1 MFLIE
6 YMDFGATMRKSILLA
21 CVILLLLSGTLCA
34 CTADNLRNVRVA
46 YACRTELTESSTDS
60 AIGYVE
66 HKVVDAPGERLYI
79 LTLQLAL
86 YDPDSGDLVSPFPDG
101 LIIRGIELD
110 SAGVAHVTFSEAYA
124 ALDGMSRT
132 LADSCTLYTLT
143 QFPEI
148 NGVAIRAGET
158 AEEGPV
164 LRCENMVPSIED
176 LRLQEYD
183 ITFYFPSSDMKSL
196 VAVNKN
202 LVISEADSL
211 TQTIVEHLIL
221 GYRFDTG
228 FRRHISQYTKCLS
241 AQVRSRTCYVDL
253 NMEFLEMNLCS
264 DDGLS
269 LTVYSIVNTL
279 CLLDTVDR
287 VQFLIEGEKMSDVM
301 TEGFD
306 SPMEP
311 DYSLVIAEE

>member
-1 MFLIE
+1 MKKTAVMACIILIFL
-6 YMDFGATMRKSILLA
+6 S
-21 CVILLLLSGTLCA
+21 CTLCA
-34 CTADNLRNVRVA
+34 CTSGDLRTVQVA
-46 YACRTELTESSTDS
+46 YACRTELSENSPAS

-86 YDPDSGDLVSPFPDG
+86 YDPDTSELISPFPDG

-110 SAGVAHVTFSEAYA
+110 DAGIAHVVFSEAYA

-132 LADSCTLYTLT
+132 LADSCTLYTLA

-148 NGVAIRAGET
+148 NGVAIQAGEN
-158 AEEGPV
+158 AEEGPI
-164 LRCENMVPSIED
+164 LRCEDMISGIES
-176 LRLQEYD
+176 LRLQEYE
-183 ITFYFPSSDMKSL
+183 ITFYFPSDDMKSL

-228 FRRHISQYTKCLS
+228 FRRHISQYTQCLS

-253 NMEFLEMNLCS
+253 SMEFLELNLCNEE
-264 DDGLS
+264 GLS
-269 LTVYSIVNTL
+269 LTAYSIVNTL
-279 CLLDTVDR
+279 CLLDTIDR
-287 VQFLIEGEKMSDVM
+287 VQFLIEGEAVSGIM
-301 TEGFD
+301 TPGFD
-306 SPMEP
+306 APMEP
-311 DYSLVIAEE
+311 DYSLVIVE